1 MHTSQLCHLDVR
13 PDNIL
18 LSSTGWCFPV
28 SLISSEVKLGGLT
41 FLSSFQ
47 DDAFGGLR
55 LNLPGKKEFV
65 LPEYW
70 QGFHVSC
77 FAADIWAAAVCLYV
91 LVKGTNPFPI
101 RHLDQ
106 HIEKMVNYSVI
117 PELDGF
123 SDDLLHLLQLCMSP
137 KLTLRPTLDQILVPP
152 RESVPSRPPAGSRN
166 SGFSTIPRSTRGK
179 TGQV

>member
-1 MHTSQLCHLDVR
+1 MHTSQLCHLDIC

-18 LSSTGWCFPV
+18 LSSTGFV
-28 SLISSEVKLGGLT
+28 FLFSLQPSEVKLGGLSY
-41 FLSSFQ
+41 LSSFQ
-47 DDAFGGLR
+47 DDSFGGLR

-77 FAADIWAAAVCLYV
+77 FAADIWAAAVSLYV

-106 HIEKMVNYSVI
+106 HIEKMINYSVT
-117 PELDGF
+117 PELGGF
-123 SDDLLHLLQLCMSP
+123 SDELFQLLSLCMSP
-137 KLTLRPTLDQILVPP
+137 KLTLRPTLDAILVLP
-152 RESVPSRPPAGSRN
+152 RECMDSRAPAGSRN
-166 SGFSTIPRSTRGK
+166 SDFSTTPRSTRGEIDES
-179 TGQV
+179 

>member
-1 MHTSQLCHLDVR
+1 MGR
-13 PDNIL
+13 
-18 LSSTGWCFPV
+18 
-28 SLISSEVKLGGLT
+28 EVKLGGLS

-123 SDDLLHLLQLCMSP
+123 SDDLLQLLQLCMSP
-137 KLTLRPTLDQILVPP
+137 KLTLRPTLDQILVSP
-152 RESVPSRPPAGSRN
+152 REPVHSRPPAGSRN